1 MRATDGRSGRGED
14 AAQGEALLWH
24 PKYLHTRCSPPRP
37 STPPVSGGY
46 SLSRGDIVDRE
57 ATNVRFVRKD
67 ALEQVRT
74 VKTGFGSQPGENPWV
89 LFGTYPS
96 IRVCGP
102 HPKDGAT
109 ACATRCV
116 VENVVVDFNDA
127 LMQCSSRICQERA
140 LEADAGESNFIKAMR
155 AAPGGLWV
163 SSTVGVALIATT
175 LLLCFE
181 IFAVAS
187 GNISIRAISGSV
199 ALFTFYQAVQVLPE
213 MADALLRG
221 DGSS

>member
-1 MRATDGRSGRGED
+1 M
-14 AAQGEALLWH
+14 
-24 PKYLHTRCSPPRP
+24 
-37 STPPVSGGY
+37 
-46 SLSRGDIVDRE
+46 
-57 ATNVRFVRKD
+57 
-67 ALEQVRT
+67 
-74 VKTGFGSQPGENPWV
+74 
-89 LFGTYPS
+89 
-96 IRVCGP
+96 
-102 HPKDGAT
+102 
-109 ACATRCV
+109 
-116 VENVVVDFNDA
+116 
-127 LMQCSSRICQERA
+127 
-140 LEADAGESNFIKAMR
+140 EADAGESNFIKAMR

-199 ALFTFYQAVQVLPE
+199 ALTFYQAVQVLPE